1 MITGRLPGA
10 GPLRIGSVT
19 LPAGV
24 HIVSGYGMGQPVA
37 WATIQ
42 PVPEPGKIWAALS
55 AAHPQTGLVPF
66 LLEGTDPDDPGSTQ
80 RPWDEGE
87 FADPADLAELDRLDA
102 EALLESWWNWQL
114 EPLGEGQDEDP
125 GDILVRLPFSRQFP
139 GLAPAET
146 TPRDPRELE
155 VALSWSERP
164 ARIGLAV
171 ADRPADVL
179 ARIGWLGAANGHPT
193 PLPITAVLRSW
204 EERFGA
210 RLLQIGFDR
219 IRLLVERPPRTAD
232 AALRLAAEQHVFCD
246 ECQHGESEMGTV
258 LPGLGTV
265 PGLALC
271 VLSAPAWTF
280 WWD

>member
-1 MITGRLPGA
+1 MITGRLPGE

-19 LPAGV
+19 LPAGM
-24 HIVSGYGMGQPVA
+24 HIVSGYGTGQPVA

-42 PVPEPGKIWAALS
+42 PVPEPDKIWAALS

-66 LLEGTDPDDPGSTQ
+66 LLEGMAADPGSTQ

-87 FADPADLAELDRLDA
+87 FEDPADLAELDRLDA
-102 EALLESWWNWQL
+102 EALLESWWNSRL
-114 EPLGEGQDEDP
+114 KPLTEGQDEDP
-125 GDILVRLPFSRQFP
+125 AKILIRLPFSRRFP

-146 TPRDPRELE
+146 TPRDPRELQL
-155 VALSWSERP
+155 AMAWSRRP

-179 ARIGWLGAANGHPT
+179 ARIGWLGAANTCDT
-193 PLPITAVLRSW
+193 PPIAAVLRSW
-204 EERFGA
+204 EDRFGA

-219 IRLLVERPPRTAD
+219 IRLLVGRPPRTAD
-232 AALRLAAEQHVFCD
+232 AALRLAAEQYVFCD
-246 ECQHGESEMGTV
+246 ECQHGLSEMGTAV
-258 LPGLGTV
+258 PGLDTV

-271 VLSAPAWTF
+271 VLDVPAWTF

>member
-1 MITGRLPGA
+1 MITGALPGE
-10 GPLRIGSVT
+10 GPLRIGSVV
-19 LPAGV
+19 LPAGA
-24 HIVSGYGMGQPVA
+24 HIVSGYGTRQPVA

-42 PVPEPGKIWAALS
+42 PVPEPDKIWAALS

-66 LLEGTDPDDPGSTQ
+66 LLEGRAAEPGNTQ

-87 FADPADLAELDRLDA
+87 FEDPANTAELDRLDA
-102 EALLESWWNWQL
+102 EALLESWWNSRL
-114 EPLGEGQDEDP
+114 RPLAEGQDEDP
-125 GDILVRLPFSRQFP
+125 VHILVRLPFSRRFP

-146 TPRDPRELE
+146 TPRDPRELQL
-155 VALSWSERP
+155 ALAWSRRP

-171 ADRPADVL
+171 AARPADVL
-179 ARIGWLGAANGHPT
+179 ARIGWTGAANTRDT
-193 PLPITAVLRSW
+193 PPIAAVLRSW
-204 EERFGA
+204 EDRFGA

-246 ECQHGESEMGTV
+246 ECQHGESEMGTAV
-258 LPGLGTV
+258 SGLGTV

-271 VLSAPAWTF
+271 VLNVPAWTF